1 VAHRPPARPASGPRR
16 PISHGLTLL
25 AAISGP
31 AIAAASA
38 TAQDPGGMGS
48 LADYFG
54 FTSLEVIRIGDDAGP
69 LMVADMDGDGLG
81 DLVVAND
88 RESRIEIHRQRPDAS
103 PEDARPPADVNE
115 FPEHWRFE
123 RRTVP
128 VRHAIGAMVARDFD
142 GDGRMDLLYAGQPAE
157 LVFLRQ
163 LPSGGFEVARRH
175 RQPGLVLSRSGLAVA
190 DVLGDE
196 EPEVLAI
203 VRGEISIL
211 SMNGFDLRPARV
223 LSAGSPMVALRIADF
238 NGDGRMD
245 VAGLLADDPAP
256 VRLWMGGREAGASIL
271 GSQER
276 FELPALSDARPI
288 RLPGWRM
295 DLLAIV
301 ETRTRRVA
309 VQELVTE
316 TIASGGSR
324 DAAFVVQGY
333 TDPGSRQRSATVFDL
348 DGDGRLDL
356 LATDRDAN
364 ALATYRQLPGKGLAA
379 GRRHPTLTDITR
391 IVAGNVDEDPE
402 AELFVLSEKEKLIG
416 RVDVAVDDDR
426 LELPFP
432 RPLSLPSAATPVAI
446 GLGTFDG
453 TPRLIVVGE
462 DRRDYRVDLL
472 AMDGDVL
479 TIDLGKLSRA
489 PELVIPFDAD
499 QDGRTDVLML
509 SEGREPILL
518 LAETPVTAT
527 EVDAGAETP
536 PFRIVTG
543 DTMGQAGL
551 INAAGPANTARLDV
565 DGDGREELL
574 IADANFVRAVR
585 YDEAPGPGISPG
597 WQVVLQI
604 NARDTGAKLSGLSV
618 LGDRIMAADGETDAI
633 LVMAREGDDWSEVES
648 LTVRGFDLGPV
659 VAGAFSGDGEPNVL
673 SLGRDGFAIVRFGGE
688 RRTMRELT
696 SWQPEDD
703 RRQPHE
709 LGIGDVNGDGWV
721 DVVSL
726 DAAEQQCDI
735 LTVDPTERLRHALG
749 FTVYESRLFSGGSTR
764 EYEPSQAIIAD
775 VTGDGAADLLLLC
788 HDRVLLYPQMT
799 QQP

>member
-1 VAHRPPARPASGPRR
+1 VAHCSPARPAAGRR
-16 PISHGLTLL
+16 RAPHAAALL
-25 AAISGP
+25 AALTGLGFAAVP
-31 AIAAASA
+31 AEAQETAAA
-38 TAQDPGGMGS
+38 GS
-48 LADYFG
+48 LAEYFG
-54 FTSLEVIRIGDDAGP
+54 FTGLEVIKVGNDAGP
-69 LMVADMDGDGLG
+69 LIVADMDGDGRG

-88 RESRIEIHRQRPDAS
+88 RESRIEIHRQRPGAS
-103 PEDARPPADVNE
+103 PEDARPPAGINE

-123 RRTVP
+123 RRSIP
-128 VRHAIGAMVARDFD
+128 VRHAIGAMVAEDFD
-142 GDGRMDLLYAGQPAE
+142 GDGRTDLLYAGQPAE

-175 RQPGLVLSRSGLAVA
+175 RQPGLIMSRSALAVA

-196 EPEVLAI
+196 QPEVLAI

-211 SMNGFDLRPARV
+211 SMDGFDLRPARV
-223 LSAGSPMVALRIADF
+223 LSAGAPMVALRVADF
-238 NGDGRMD
+238 NGDGRLD

-256 VRLWMGGREAGASIL
+256 VRLWMGGREAGLGIL

-276 FELPALSDARPI
+276 FELPALSDARPV
-288 RLPGWRM
+288 RLPGRTA
-295 DLLAIV
+295 DLMAIV

-309 VQELVTE
+309 LQELVTE
-316 TIASGGSR
+316 TIASGGNR

-364 ALATYRQLPGKGLAA
+364 ALTTYRQLPGKGLAA

-402 AELFVLSEKEKLIG
+402 AEIFVLSEKEKLIG
-416 RVDVAVDDDR
+416 RVDVAMDDGR
-426 LELPFP
+426 VELPFP
-432 RPLSLPSAATPVAI
+432 RPLSLPTAATPVAI

-472 AMDGDVL
+472 AMDGDVV
-479 TIDLGKLSRA
+479 TIELGKLSRA

-518 LAETPVTAT
+518 LAHTTVAAT
-527 EVDAGAETP
+527 DVDASADAP
-536 PFRIVTG
+536 AFRTVTG
-543 DTMGQAGL
+543 ETMGQAGL

-604 NARDTGAKLSGLSV
+604 NARDTGAKLGGLSV
-618 LGDRIMAADGETDAI
+618 LGDRIIAADEETDAI
-633 LVMAREGDDWSEVES
+633 LVMARDGDDWSELES

-659 VAGAFSGDGEPNVL
+659 AAGAFSGDGEPNVL
-673 SLGRDGFAIVRFGGE
+673 SLGRDGFAIIRFGGQ
-688 RRTMRELT
+688 RRTMREVA

-709 LGIGDVNGDGWV
+709 LGIGDLNGDGWV

-799 QQP
+799 QEP